1 MSAAMSGFRAWLIQR
16 ITAVLLVIGSCLLL
30 SLFFVQP
37 VADYTSWQ
45 EWIQKPLPVIAML
58 LFGVAIAMHAWVGIR
73 DVIMDYI
80 HSATQRVAF
89 LTVLAVYLLGNLF
102 WLIWILL

>member
-1 MSAAMSGFRAWLIQR
+1 MSGFRAWLIQR

-30 SLFFVQP
+30 YLFYVSP
-37 VADYTSWQ
+37 AADYSSWQ
-45 EWIQKPLPVIAML
+45 DWIQKPLPVIAML
-58 LFGVAIAMHAWVGIR
+58 LFGVAIALHAWVGIR

-80 HSATQRVAF
+80 HSSTQRVAV

-102 WLIWILL
+102 WLIWIVL